1 VTDEA
6 AIRALLAAVARRL
19 DAAGR
24 IATERPEDLLTAI
37 AGSVVTALDAQAA
50 SIAVH
55 DPATDRLV
63 FRAAAGP
70 AAGAVV
76 GLSIEASAGIAGYAF
91 TSGQPLAV
99 ADAPADP
106 RFDRSVADATGY
118 VPSSLLAVPLID
130 DAGTVGVL
138 EALDRRGGSFTLR
151 DLDIAGAIAATA
163 TIAVRSAAVRGD
175 ATAVLRASLASLMGD
190 EDGAD
195 RDEDGAE
202 RDDATIDALVSAA
215 TRDLAGEDG
224 TIWAL
229 ADRIARL
236 RDADPASVEL
246 VTDWLDALLRRS
258 PARPAGRR

>member
-1 VTDEA
+1 MTDEA

-24 IATERPEDLLTAI
+24 VAMDRPEDLLTAI

-76 GLSIEASAGIAGYAF
+76 GLSIDASAGIAGYAF
-91 TSGQPLAV
+91 SSGQPLAV

-106 RFDRSVADATGY
+106 RFDPSVADATGY

-151 DLDIAGAIAATA
+151 DLDIAGAIASTA

-190 EDGAD
+190 EDGVD
-195 RDEDGAE
+195 

-236 RDADPASVEL
+236 RDADPTSVEL
-246 VTDWLDALLRRS
+246 VTDWLDALIRRS

>member
-1 VTDEA
+1 VTDEEA
-6 AIRALLAAVARRL
+6 VRALLAAVARRA

-24 IATERPEDLLTAI
+24 VATERPDDLLAAI
-37 AGSVVTALDAQAA
+37 AGSVVVALDAQAA

-55 DPATDRLV
+55 DPVTDRLV

-76 GLSIEASAGIAGYAF
+76 GLSIEAAAGIAGYAF

-106 RFDRSVADATGY
+106 RFDPSVADATGY

-138 EALDRRGGSFTLR
+138 EALDRKGGSFTLR
-151 DLDIAGAIAATA
+151 DLDVAGAIGRTA
-163 TIAVRSAAVRGD
+163 TIAVRSAAVQGD
-175 ATAVLRASLASLMGD
+175 ATTVLRTSLASLMGD
-190 EDGAD
+190 HAAAD
-195 RDEDGAE
+195 RDEA
-202 RDDATIDALVSAA
+202 AIDALVSAA
-215 TRDLAGEDG
+215 TRDLAVEDG
-224 TIWAL
+224 TVWPL

-236 RDADPASVEL
+236 RDVDSGTIEL

-258 PARPAGRR
+258 PGRPAARR

>member
-1 VTDEA
+1 MTDEA
-6 AIRALLAAVARRL
+6 AFRALLAAVARRL

-24 IATERPEDLLTAI
+24 VATERPEDLLTAI

-76 GLSIEASAGIAGYAF
+76 GLSIDASAGIAGYAF

-151 DLDIAGAIAATA
+151 DLDVAGAIATTA

-195 RDEDGAE
+195 H
-202 RDDATIDALVSAA
+202 DDATIDALGLGGHARPRRGGWDDLGARGSDRPTPRRGPGLGRAHDRLARRAPPSDAGA
-215 TRDLAGEDG
+215 TGRS
-224 TIWAL
+224 
-229 ADRIARL
+229 
-236 RDADPASVEL
+236 SV
-246 VTDWLDALLRRS
+246 RRS
-258 PARPAGRR
+258 A

>member
-6 AIRALLAAVARRL
+6 AVRALLAAVARRL
-19 DAAGR
+19 DAAGH

-50 SIAVH
+50 SIAVY
-55 DPATDRLV
+55 DPSTDRLV

-70 AAGAVV
+70 AAGTVV
-76 GLSIEASAGIAGYAF
+76 GLSIDASAGIAGYAF

-99 ADAPADP
+99 ADAPSDP
-106 RFDRSVADATGY
+106 RFDRSVAEATGY

-138 EALDRRGGSFTLR
+138 EALDRRGGTFTLR
-151 DLDIAGAIAATA
+151 DLDVAGAIARTA
-163 TIAVRSAAVRGD
+163 TIAVRSGAVRQD
-175 ATAVLRASLASLMGD
+175 ATAVLWASLASLVGRD
-190 EDGAD
+190 DGTD
-195 RDEDGAE
+195 
-202 RDDATIDALVSAA
+202 RDDATIDALVSTA

-224 TIWAL
+224 SIWAL

-236 RDADPASVEL
+236 RDVDPGSVEL
-246 VTDWLDALLRRS
+246 MTEWLDALIRRS

>member
-1 VTDEA
+1 MTDEA
-6 AIRALLAAVARRL
+6 TVRALLTAVARRL

-24 IATERPEDLLTAI
+24 VATERPDDLLTAI

-138 EALDRRGGSFTLR
+138 EALDRRGSSFTLR
-151 DLDIAGAIAATA
+151 DLDVAGAIAMTA
-163 TIAVRSAAVRGD
+163 TIAVRSGAMQAD
-175 ATAVLRASLASLMGD
+175 TTAVLRASLSSLLRD

-195 RDEDGAE
+195 RDEASIE
-202 RDDATIDALVSAA
+202 VLVSAA
-215 TRDLAGEDG
+215 SRGLSGEDG

-236 RDADPASVEL
+236 RDVDPGSIVLITE
-246 VTDWLDALLRRS
+246 WLDVLIRRS
-258 PARPAGRR
+258 PQRSGPRR